1 MNNEPVSVLID
12 FEAMGSRDT
21 SIVLDLAAVV
31 FKDSEVDSF
40 SDLVNDK
47 SRVFYAKFDISS
59 QEGRTIDRDTYNWW
73 TKQNE
78 TVRSILKPSAI
89 DVRLREGIEQFE
101 DFLHE
106 CKVDPK
112 ESLIYS
118 RGTSYDYPI
127 MENIVRSLGGL
138 GRGSGMFPGAFW
150 NQRDVR
156 TAIAY
161 AMLQPSLK
169 KLPVAKGTFPGFI
182 KHNSIHDV
190 CKDAIL
196 LQTALAYG
204 RGTLE
209 MPNLDDVNLFDAI

>member
-1 MNNEPVSVLID
+1 MSNPDSVLLD

-31 FKDSEVDSF
+31 FNEDEIDSF
-40 SDLVNDK
+40 EDLVADK
-47 SRVFYAKFDISS
+47 NRVFYVKFDISS

-73 TKQNE
+73 AKQSE

-101 DFLHE
+101 EYLYDN
-106 CKVDPK
+106 KIDPK

-127 MENIVRSLGGL
+127 IENIVRSLGGM

-161 AMLQPSLK
+161 AMLQPTLK
-169 KLPVAKGTFPGFI
+169 KLPVAKGKFPGFI

-209 MPNLDDVNLFDAI
+209 LPNLDDVNSFDAI